1 MVESIDLNRIRYGC
15 FLPDL
20 TGLANGQPVALLC
33 YKYQI
38 SVNIQAK
45 FSFILRLR
53 DNNSHLTQLFI
64 DGLALAFRIPE
75 TNALILNRQNLS
87 VYQNLSRSIV
97 FAVN

>member
-53 DNNSHLTQLFI
+53 DNNSHLTQLFVECP
-64 DGLALAFRIPE
+64 DSQSAKPLRISEFEP
-75 TNALILNRQNLS
+75 
-87 VYQNLSRSIV
+87 
-97 FAVN
+97 